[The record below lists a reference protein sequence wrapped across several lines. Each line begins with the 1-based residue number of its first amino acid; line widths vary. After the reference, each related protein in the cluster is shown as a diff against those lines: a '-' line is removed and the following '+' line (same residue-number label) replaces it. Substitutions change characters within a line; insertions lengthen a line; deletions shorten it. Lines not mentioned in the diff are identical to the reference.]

1 VNRRE
6 LKSMLERHRALTDP
20 TERGFEPTPVRRGR
34 PVDGLSQ
41 PQMDVLLMRDFAAG
55 TYGRLERGQIEH
67 PPALLLDQVSRH
79 LGLNEDERTVLYLL
93 ATGEK
98 PTHPLDPRQA
108 ARLRPNWQVAL
119 DGISHMAYITDT
131 AWNTLAWNES
141 FPRMFPDDVP
151 GVEPGKPPGN
161 IMWWM
166 ALCEPARTRYF
177 PYWDVC
183 WGPLALAQLKAAVL
197 AHPDNEDLLDLEAQA
212 LADPVARPI
221 YTHPELEYVHPDS
234 DTRPLLHRELGQ
246 GMVTMCAAEPF
257 SLPGGRLM
265 ILPFTPGEITPPTP
279 LWPQRRPSRSRSR
292 HPAAHP
298 GSAAA
303 RSEL

>member
-1 VNRRE
+1 MNRRE
-6 LKSMLERHRALTDP
+6 LKSMLERHRALVDP

-67 PPALLLDQVSRH
+67 PPAQLLDHVSRH

-93 ATGEK
+93 ANGEK
-98 PTHPLDPRQA
+98 PTHPLDPQRA
-108 ARLRPNWQVAL
+108 VELRPTWQLAL
-119 DGISHMAYITDT
+119 DGIAHMAYITDA
-131 AWNTLAWNES
+131 AWNTLAWNEQ

-151 GVEPGKPPGN
+151 GVEPGAPPRN

-166 ALCEPARTRYF
+166 ALCEAARTRYF
-177 PYWDVC
+177 PYWESS
-183 WGPLALAQLKAAVL
+183 WGPLALAQLKSAVL
-197 AHPDNEDLLDLEAQA
+197 AHPDNEDLRALEAQA
-212 LADPVARPI
+212 LADPVTRPI

-234 DTRPLLHRELGQ
+234 DTRPLRHAELGP

-265 ILPFTPGEITPPTP
+265 IIPFTPGEVTPPTS
-279 LWPQRRPSRSRSR
+279 LWPRRRPSRRRSQPR
-292 HPAAHP
+292 KA
-298 GSAAA
+298 
-303 RSEL
+303 ELTAGPQS